1 MQEASLA
8 ESGKLALDAA
18 AAEQGGAVRVL
29 PRFLTRLAFSA
40 SWLES
45 LAVEAMASWVGITV
59 ACWCNRQEVMP
70 SNKTYM
76 ANISIEQYRLL

>member
-8 ESGKLALDAA
+8 ESGKLALESA
-18 AAEQGGAVRVL
+18 AAEQGVARVL

-45 LAVEAMASWVGITV
+45 LAVEVMASGL
-59 ACWCNRQEVMP
+59 A
-70 SNKTYM
+70 
-76 ANISIEQYRLL
+76 